1 MVNKKSKKKIIDD
14 LNFRMDHWKELI
26 LKNELPNPAVVSII
40 RSDISIFKASHRTFF
55 KKRCFK

>member
-14 LNFRMDHWKELI
+14 LNFRMDHWRELI

-40 RSDISIFKASHRTFF
+40 KSDITIFKASHRTFF
-55 KKRCFK
+55 KK